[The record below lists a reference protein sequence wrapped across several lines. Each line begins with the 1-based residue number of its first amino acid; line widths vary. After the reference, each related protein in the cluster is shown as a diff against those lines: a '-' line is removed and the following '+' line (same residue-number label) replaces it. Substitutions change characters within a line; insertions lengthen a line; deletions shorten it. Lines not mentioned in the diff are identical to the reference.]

1 MIRKTLRHT
10 QAATFSV
17 DLPDKSKEG
26 MPTPTG
32 TGFFISADGWFI
44 TAAHVVLEGEG
55 ASAKVRDDVDKA
67 WLMKETRPGEI
78 PGGMCQHAELKH
90 VDQKNDFALMKV
102 DFAKNSNKA
111 WLQGKTAFPY
121 ILSSVRPLE
130 EGEPVYSFGYPLS
143 FANVFESPGM
153 TVGVVEHSPRVTSAV
168 VSSNFEKSKLVSTS
182 EDTKVYVL
190 DKALNYGN
198 SGGPIIAQS
207 TGYAHAICTRFQPM
221 PVRQRHLEKDG
232 QEIWILIPSLYGI
245 VVSLANAE
253 IVKKFNE
260 FGIEYTDEAKSA

>member
-1 MIRKTLRHT
+1 MIRKTVRHT
-10 QAATFSV
+10 QAATFSI
-17 DLPDKSKEG
+17 DLPDKSKQG

-32 TGFFISADGWFI
+32 TGFFVSADGWFI

-55 ASAKVRDDVDKA
+55 ASAKVRDDVNKA

-78 PGGMCQHAELKH
+78 PGALCQHAELRH
-90 VDQKNDFALMKV
+90 VDRKNDFALMKV

-111 WLQGKTAFPY
+111 WLQGKTEFPY

-143 FANVFESPGM
+143 LGKVLEAPGM
-153 TVGVVEHSPRVTSAV
+153 TVGVAEHSPRVTSAV

-221 PVRQRHLEKDG
+221 PVRQPHLEKNGQDG
-232 QEIWILIPSLYGI
+232 WIKIPSLYGI
-245 VVSLANAE
+245 AVSLANSE
-253 IVKKFNE
+253 IMKAFADFGVSYTNE
-260 FGIEYTDEAKSA
+260 T